1 MSAHIVVATGLY
13 PPDIGGPAT
22 YARMIEQ
29 GLPERDISLTVVP
42 YGPSRKWPVLLRHAI
57 YFFRLYKA
65 SRNCDGIY
73 SLDPISVGV
82 ASSLVAR
89 LRKTPFL
96 IRLGGD
102 YAWEQGRQRFG
113 VSDSL
118 DVYTAK
124 SKKHYS
130 LFVRLLAHIQI
141 RVVSSADLVIVPS
154 EYLRSVVLCWPN
166 VEETK
171 VKVIYSALYPLAVT
185 ETKTSLREQLG
196 YEGYVIVSAS
206 RLVPWKG
213 FMSLLEAFLEVRR
226 LHEDITLV
234 IAGDGPDREAMEEY
248 IEANDLAQYVRM
260 VGALGKETLGVTI
273 AGADLFVLNTGYEG
287 LSHQL
292 LEVMDLG
299 VPILTTEVGGNP
311 ELIKH
316 GQHGHLVEYNNIQAL
331 AEAIVH
337 LKESP
342 DLTARYVQ
350 NARLRSKD
358 FHKDIVQDQLAHC
371 INTLCQKT

>member
-1 MSAHIVVATGLY
+1 
-13 PPDIGGPAT
+13 
-22 YARMIEQ
+22 
-29 GLPERDISLTVVP
+29 
-42 YGPSRKWPVLLRHAI
+42 
-57 YFFRLYKA
+57 
-65 SRNCDGIY
+65 
-73 SLDPISVGV
+73 
-82 ASSLVAR
+82 
-89 LRKTPFL
+89 
-96 IRLGGD
+96 
-102 YAWEQGRQRFG
+102 
-113 VSDSL
+113 
-118 DVYTAK
+118 
-124 SKKHYS
+124 
-130 LFVRLLAHIQI
+130 
-141 RVVSSADLVIVPS
+141 
-154 EYLRSVVLCWPN
+154 
-166 VEETK
+166 
-171 VKVIYSALYPLAVT
+171 
-185 ETKTSLREQLG
+185 
-196 YEGYVIVSAS
+196 
-206 RLVPWKG
+206 
-213 FMSLLEAFLEVRR
+213 
-226 LHEDITLV
+226 
-234 IAGDGPDREAMEEY
+234 
-248 IEANDLAQYVRM
+248 M